1 MVWLVGLVAFL
12 CGAALGV
19 VVRRSWLVTHYDR
32 AVDGATAGTAV
43 LMHGDVAVS
52 RRRVKAPQYEQLRH
66 HGRGK
71 PDAYVYVGRNDA
83 GEYVYQLVTD

>member
-1 MVWLVGLVAFL
+1 MEWVIGLVAFL
-12 CGAALGV
+12 AGGAVGV
-19 VVRRSWLVTHYDR
+19 LVRPSWIVTRYDR
-32 AVDGATAGTAV
+32 VMEGVSSGTAV
-43 LMHGDVAVS
+43 LMRGDVLVS
-52 RRRVKAPQYEQLRH
+52 RRKIYAPQYEQLKH